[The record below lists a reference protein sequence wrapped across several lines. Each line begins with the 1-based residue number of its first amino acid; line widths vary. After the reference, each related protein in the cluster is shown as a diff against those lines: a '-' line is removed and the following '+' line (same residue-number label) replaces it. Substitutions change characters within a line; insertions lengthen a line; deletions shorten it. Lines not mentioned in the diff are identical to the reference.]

1 MSEREGRG
9 VAVAAGPNEGH
20 SGGTTGA
27 SPAPSDSVPGPPR
40 SAAFLVMALGTRI
53 RAQAEQAL
61 RAEDIGLRHFSA
73 LGHLARQPGVS
84 YSELARRAHVTQQS
98 MQATLQQLEQ
108 RGAVE
113 RVGGAGRGRAA
124 HLHVTDEGRR
134 LLAVGREVLSAV
146 DEALTRELGA
156 KRSAQFLDTVDAVVR
171 NELWRT
177 DGGARPADT
186 VRRKEEP

>member
-1 MSEREGRG
+1 
-9 VAVAAGPNEGH
+9 
-20 SGGTTGA
+20 
-27 SPAPSDSVPGPPR
+27 
-40 SAAFLVMALGTRI
+40 
-53 RAQAEQAL
+53 
-61 RAEDIGLRHFSA
+61 
-73 LGHLARQPGVS
+73 
-84 YSELARRAHVTQQS
+84 

>member
-1 MSEREGRG
+1 
-9 VAVAAGPNEGH
+9 VAAGPNEGQ

-27 SPAPSDSVPGPPR
+27 SRASSDSVPGPPR
-40 SAAFLVMALGTRI
+40 SAAFLVMALGARI

-146 DEALTRELGA
+146 DEAMTRELGTE
-156 KRSAQFLDTVDAVVR
+156 RSAQFLDTVDAVLR

-177 DGGARPADT
+177 DRGARPADG